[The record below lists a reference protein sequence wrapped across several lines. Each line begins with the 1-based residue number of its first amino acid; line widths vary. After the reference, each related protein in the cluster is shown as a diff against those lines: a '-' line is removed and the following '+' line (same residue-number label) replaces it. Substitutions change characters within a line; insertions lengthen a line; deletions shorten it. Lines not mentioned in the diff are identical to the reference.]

1 MGAFDNDFGPIKRCT
16 TSAHPSNIIKSG
28 LEEQDQNHKL
38 KKIKLIT
45 KEMHASQQEEDEL
58 TSAQKSI
65 LHRLPL
71 QVAPNSSGQS
81 STVCGAT
88 AADPQAFEELK
99 TMLLRKLNNRLPP
112 EESGLPE
119 FVRSASNEVERILV
133 QSVIQKESHSA
144 ILVSPRSWYKTSI
157 INHHLARLRRQHDQ
171 QFVTVRLNGLI
182 HTENAAINSIATQL
196 ENELR
201 RVRKDV
207 PATDFQLSQGSL
219 TEVFENILKL
229 LNTVAVQMGRSSS
242 VLPRSAKL
250 TVIFIFD
257 EIDQF
262 AGPIRQTLLY
272 NLFDMVE
279 HARVPVCIVGC
290 TTKLNILEFLEKRV
304 KSRFSQRLI
313 FVPQITSYQSFCKEV
328 IRILSIGRPGPYTH
342 AWDKKVKSELEDEQ
356 TELSCLVKGNYETFR
371 DLALLKNAFVSM
383 VGAADSFDSLL
394 CSLVNCN
401 TLKLYNKLQ
410 LSNSLV
416 NRVRALGEL
425 ELVILLSA
433 ARVALKNEENVN
445 FNLMYEEYSKLV
457 KGLNS
462 RIPASSSLSDTGISI
477 EHAVRIWNKKDIK
490 SIWET
495 LIELELLVERGIIAI
510 RQSAQAAF
518 QATNHYSA
526 NSVMPYDLKMFQ
538 VPITLHELRRVV
550 SKSSMFYSWTQ
561 L

>member
-1 MGAFDNDFGPIKRCT
+1 MGDFDTEFGPIKRCNAA
-16 TSAHPSNIIKSG
+16 AHPNNIIKSG
-28 LEEQDQNHKL
+28 LEEEDQNHKL

-45 KEMHASQQEEDEL
+45 KEMHVAQRADDEL

-71 QVAPNSSGQS
+71 QVAPKTSGQ
-81 STVCGAT
+81 AT
-88 AADPQAFEELK
+88 SMCDTAAADPEAFEEFK
-99 TMLLRKLNNRLPP
+99 AVLLRKLNNRLPP
-112 EESGLPE
+112 GESGLPE
-119 FVRSASNEVERILV
+119 FVRPASSEVERILV

-157 INHHLARLRRQHDQ
+157 INHHLAQLRSQHDQ

-207 PATDFQLSQGSL
+207 PSTEFQLSQGSL

-242 VLPRSAKL
+242 VLPRAAKL

-279 HARVPVCIVGC
+279 HARVPVCILGC

-313 FVPQITSYQSFCKEV
+313 FVPQITTYQSFCREV
-328 IRILSIGRPGPYTH
+328 IRILSLGKPGPYAQ
-342 AWDKKVKSELEDEQ
+342 AWDTQVKLALEDERSD
-356 TELSCLVKGNYETFR
+356 LGCMVKGNYETFR
-371 DLALLKNAFVSM
+371 DLAPLKNAFLAM
-383 VGAADSFDSLL
+383 VGVADCFDTLLRSLA
-394 CSLVNCN
+394 NCN
-401 TLKLYNKLQ
+401 TPKLYNKLQ
-410 LSNSLV
+410 LANSLV

-425 ELVILLSA
+425 ELVILISA
-433 ARVALKNEENVN
+433 SRVALKNEENVN

-457 KGLNS
+457 KGLNA
-462 RIPASSSLSDTGISI
+462 RVPASSSLSDTGISM

-495 LIELELLVERGIIAI
+495 LIELELLVERGVIAI